1 MTIHYCDFNS
11 ILLVNS
17 DGKLRQMFT
26 PFTVVARPQTNC
38 AGQKYVVSEVRTTA
52 QDELVFCI
60 NDKFYYYHQFD
71 IELNF

>member
-11 ILLVNS
+11 ILLVNGE
-17 DGKLRQMFT
+17 GKLKQLFT
-26 PFTVVARPQTNC
+26 PFTVVAKAHTNC
-38 AGQKYVVSEVRTTA
+38 AGERYVVNEVRTTA

-60 NDKFYYYHQFD
+60 NDKFFYYHQFE